1 MRNGDDLPAHVV
13 VEPVD
18 AVGVDEAVAHPEAGL
33 HGLVHLSEHVER
45 LFDSILS
52 DLIQKKNL
60 ICLSKCG
67 KRI

>member
-33 HGLVHLSEHVER
+33 HGLVHLPEHVER
-45 LFDSILS
+45 LLDSILS
-52 DLIQKKNL
+52 DLIQKK
-60 ICLSKCG
+60 I
-67 KRI
+67 